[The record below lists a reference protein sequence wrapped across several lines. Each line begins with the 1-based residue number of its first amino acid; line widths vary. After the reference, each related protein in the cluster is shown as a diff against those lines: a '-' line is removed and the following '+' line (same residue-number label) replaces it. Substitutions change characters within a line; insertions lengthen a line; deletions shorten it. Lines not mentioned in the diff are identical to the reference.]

1 MYNFIEIQ
9 FPGSGLPVL
18 FSYRTVFSQARY
30 EHEQLVMY
38 IKNWG
43 LEYSSIQNGTPIH
56 VTMRSPN
63 GTQEFNG
70 YVHSV
75 KPDISPA
82 KHFVEVTA
90 LGASYVM
97 KQASQNIWENVTAD
111 QVVTEIAKK
120 YGFAYHAMPHP
131 RVYSHL
137 IQAGETDWAFL
148 VKLAKQSG
156 YTLRAHNTAIYFDEM
171 TNDFKN
177 NFEGA
182 SYAVMRDAN
191 NPLGTSMYSF
201 TPEIGETIN
210 MDNAVKAATSV
221 GGVNLESNSAI
232 VTTNQ
237 NRPTT
242 SRLTAKTEFFDRFS
256 PHVVVPNTNVANAEA
271 IAADERAR
279 YPYRGHAKVI
289 GNATLRPDLP
299 IYLDG
304 LGKEYSGY
312 WTILST
318 EHVFEEYMYTV
329 ELEVGSDSLGTLNSS
344 FTGSPVTAPV
354 AVPKRKV
361 IPNVQQ
367 SNKLPTAVLTDNT
380 KAVNNSNKAT
390 GFATTKNRS
399 QPKIA
404 NTSLTSSPK
413 WSSTSGNLR
422 TVQTKNNLSSAAVNK
437 LRSAGV
443 R

>member
-43 LEYSSIQNGTPIH
+43 LEYSRIQNGTPIH

-171 TNDFKN
+171 TNCLLYT
-177 NFEGA
+177 
-182 SYAVMRDAN
+182 SPSPRD
-191 NPLGTSMYSF
+191 
-201 TPEIGETIN
+201 
-210 MDNAVKAATSV
+210 
-221 GGVNLESNSAI
+221 
-232 VTTNQ
+232 
-237 NRPTT
+237 
-242 SRLTAKTEFFDRFS
+242 
-256 PHVVVPNTNVANAEA
+256 
-271 IAADERAR
+271 
-279 YPYRGHAKVI
+279 
-289 GNATLRPDLP
+289 
-299 IYLDG
+299 
-304 LGKEYSGY
+304 
-312 WTILST
+312 
-318 EHVFEEYMYTV
+318 
-329 ELEVGSDSLGTLNSS
+329 
-344 FTGSPVTAPV
+344 
-354 AVPKRKV
+354 
-361 IPNVQQ
+361 
-367 SNKLPTAVLTDNT
+367 
-380 KAVNNSNKAT
+380 
-390 GFATTKNRS
+390 
-399 QPKIA
+399 
-404 NTSLTSSPK
+404 
-413 WSSTSGNLR
+413 
-422 TVQTKNNLSSAAVNK
+422 
-437 LRSAGV
+437 
-443 R
+443 